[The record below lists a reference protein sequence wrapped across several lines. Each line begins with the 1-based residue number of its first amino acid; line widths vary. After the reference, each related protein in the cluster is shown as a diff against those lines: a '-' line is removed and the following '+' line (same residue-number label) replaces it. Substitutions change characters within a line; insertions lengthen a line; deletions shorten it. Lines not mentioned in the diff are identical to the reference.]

1 MVITTIVDGVYKPT
15 SITGGY
21 HLLWWNFEK
30 LVMPI
35 RATRGCWNHGTCAV
49 VYNYMWVFADISFTV
64 PQDIIDCH
72 STWSY
77 LRRYVRVTLGWG
89 AVGVRWGW
97 DVNVHVHVHTSL
109 TRDRSGVGGGGWGGS
124 KIRLHF
130 LHGRFCIFLLF
141 YPWFSCCPKGWDTKK
156 IFCHFLFA
164 SLKNVE
170 ILLTRDNTLSV
181 WCPLEDFMR
190 TSSLL
195 ILLKVAAVSLPPLLG
210 A

>member
-1 MVITTIVDGVYKPT
+1 MVYLWFPWLPWQIQSHVELHDTREAHDLQPSQGRHLRWPVLLPQLFSRFTITIATPTKLRPKLVKSHSLFYILMFITFDLFGGFYRLTVGLMVITTIVDGVYKPT

-77 LRRYVRVTLGWG
+77 LRRYVRVS
-89 AVGVRWGW
+89 VG
-97 DVNVHVHVHTSL
+97 
-109 TRDRSGVGGGGWGGS
+109 
-124 KIRLHF
+124 
-130 LHGRFCIFLLF
+130 C
-141 YPWFSCCPKGWDTKK
+141 
-156 IFCHFLFA
+156 
-164 SLKNVE
+164 
-170 ILLTRDNTLSV
+170 
-181 WCPLEDFMR
+181 
-190 TSSLL
+190 
-195 ILLKVAAVSLPPLLG
+195 
-210 A
+210 